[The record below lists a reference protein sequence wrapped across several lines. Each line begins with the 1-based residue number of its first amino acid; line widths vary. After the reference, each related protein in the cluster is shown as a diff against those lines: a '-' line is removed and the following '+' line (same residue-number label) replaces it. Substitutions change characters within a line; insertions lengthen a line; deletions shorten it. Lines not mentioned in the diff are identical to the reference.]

1 MEGFSPFS
9 QAISAGT
16 CRHNQRTQAQ
26 RKIYPR
32 CSIDQMPNDITLR
45 ILRFLP
51 RYAILSATLVCR
63 RWNVL
68 ISDSEL
74 LDGLTLRIVPFD
86 GGSDPEECPR
96 WSLKPAIG
104 DGYSDEPDELS
115 LEYGYYLNRSI
126 RNYRKMELFVR
137 DQHMFLVAVMALR
150 KFGCHLEELRVTLDL
165 RCQSSYF
172 LRHFE
177 RMKEL
182 EMGFEEYDQMLW
194 EQEVDS
200 YDRCLRPI
208 ALPPEEEVII
218 RQPDIEE
225 MLVRDFRRVE
235 EVFLSLVYRYCFR
248 LKSLLVRRLRLG
260 LNSKANV
267 FLYEGTEMERLTELG
282 IYGTGFII
290 LADAPNLRRLTIHGV
305 TSGLPFY
312 SGFRHAFPKLTH
324 LEIVDDPAFSY
335 TCLWQLSK
343 RCYNL
348 MELTLCITSG
358 QLTKLAFHYLGRLK
372 HLRRLSV
379 TMQNPYD
386 SGPYIFEDW
395 PEMTVERLFISTF
408 ELRVD
413 NIYEML
419 ARNRNL
425 TDFETQ
431 TVRRIPYSVIANL
444 QQFRPGCRLTCLQ
457 VAY

>member
-1 MEGFSPFS
+1 MDFSPFS
-9 QAISAGT
+9 EAISAGT
-16 CRHNQRTQAQ
+16 CRHNLRTQAQ
-26 RKIYPR
+26 RKIYPK
-32 CSIDQMPNDITLR
+32 CGLDQLPNDVVQR

-51 RYAILSATLVCR
+51 RNTILSATLVCR

-68 ISDSEL
+68 ISESEM
-74 LDGLTLRIVPFD
+74 LDGFTLKVAPSD
-86 GGSDPEECPR
+86 GGGDPEECPR
-96 WSLKPAIG
+96 WPVKSTSSADSYG
-104 DGYSDEPDELS
+104 DEPDELS

-126 RNYRKMELFVR
+126 RTYRNIALEVR

-150 KFGCHLEELRVTLDL
+150 KFGRHLVELRLTLDL
-165 RCQSSYF
+165 RNQSSYF

-208 ALPPEEEVII
+208 ALPPEQEHML

-225 MLVRDFRRVE
+225 ILERDFRRVE

-248 LKSLLVRRLRLG
+248 LQTLLVRRLRLG

-312 SGFRHAFPKLTH
+312 SGFRHAFPHLEV
-324 LEIVDDPAFSY
+324 LEIVDDPAFNY
-335 TCLWQLSK
+335 LCLWQLSK

-348 MELTLCITSG
+348 AELTLCFPSG

-372 HLRRLSV
+372 HLAKLSV
-379 TMQNPYD
+379 TMQDPYD
-386 SGPYIFEDW
+386 PSHYIFEDW
-395 PEMTVERLFISTF
+395 PEMTIERLFISAF

-425 TDFETQ
+425 KEFVVSTR
-431 TVRRIPYSVIANL
+431 RRIPYSMIGNL